1 MAPSAAASI
10 TLVAR
15 GDLYI
20 LMVIDLFSSRRHQ
33 DFGHRQTGR
42 GRHEGGSD
50 QVFQLNPEAG
60 IAYQGATG
68 DGSETTAHHSEE
80 LGIGHLG
87 EVGFD
92 HQRRFHHADEDVG
105 GRGEALGAAGAQ
117 QFLQATTQQGDHP
130 RHDANVVEDGDH
142 RGEEDDD
149 RQHVEGKDE
158 AQLEL
163 GQIAEQEGDP
173 LLTITDHAA
182 YALADPVQHLLTG
195 RQPEHQTGKHDLQA
209 EGKANCSQRDTTTII
224 RADDGK
230 RQDTQDAEQG
240 NHRDSIRWGK
250 RWARI
255 LRLSPRH
262 CKSAWLQPC

>member
-1 MAPSAAASI
+1 
-10 TLVAR
+10 
-15 GDLYI
+15 
-20 LMVIDLFSSRRHQ
+20 MVIHLFNTRRNQDL
-33 DFGHRQTGR
+33 GHRQTGWR
-42 GRHEGGSD
+42 GHESGRN
-50 QVFQLNPEAG
+50 QVFQLDPDAG
-60 IAYQGATG
+60 VADQSTAR
-68 DGSETTAHHSEE
+68 DGGETTAHHREE

-105 GRGEALGAAGAQ
+105 SGGEALGTAGAQ
-117 QFLQATTQQGDHP
+117 QLLQTTAQQGDHP
-130 RHDANVVEDGDH
+130 RHQADVVKNGDH
-142 RGEEDDD
+142 RREEDDD
-149 RQHVEGKDE
+149 RQHVKGKDE

-173 LLTITDHAA
+173 LLTVANHAA
-182 YALADPVQHLLTG
+182 DTLAHPVQHVLTS
-195 RQPEHQTGKHDLQA
+195 RQPEHQRGKHDLQA

-224 RADDGK
+224 RADHGK

-255 LRLSPRH
+255 LRSRPRH
-262 CKSAWLQPC
+262 CKSTWLRAC